1 VAGGGAPSRQNDPSK
16 SKVHTP
22 KRRRPKLDPKSK
34 ERLPE
39 SPASR
44 GEAPRVT
51 VGHPSIRR
59 SEAAVPTLLGS
70 LTRATN
76 LLRHHFEDHNREH
89 GIGTSE
95 YLVMRAALLNPD
107 ASTAEIR
114 RSLAILDPAFSDV
127 IRRTAFR
134 GYIVPKPYRGNGR
147 TRKITLTLPGKMA
160 FRIAA
165 AIQRDLEAN
174 AGAGPWMDDTVERL
188 DVMGRRLSIVPPAER
203 YLDGLPV
210 VTA

>member
-1 VAGGGAPSRQNDPSK
+1 M
-16 SKVHTP
+16 
-22 KRRRPKLDPKSK
+22 
-34 ERLPE
+34 
-39 SPASR
+39 
-44 GEAPRVT
+44 
-51 VGHPSIRR
+51 
-59 SEAAVPTLLGS
+59 PTLLGS

-76 LLRHHFEDHNREH
+76 LLRHQFDDHVCEL

-114 RSLAILDPAFSDV
+114 RSLGILDPAFSDV
-127 IRRTAFR
+127 LRRTAFR
-134 GYIVPKPYRGNGR
+134 GYIVKKPYRGNRR
-147 TRKITLTLPGKMA
+147 TCKVSLTLPGEMA

-174 AGAGPWMDDTVERL
+174 AGAGPWMDDSLERL
-188 DVMGRRLSIVPPAER
+188 DVIGRRLAVMPPIDVD
-203 YLDGLPV
+203 LDGLPG

>member
-1 VAGGGAPSRQNDPSK
+1 M
-16 SKVHTP
+16 
-22 KRRRPKLDPKSK
+22 
-34 ERLPE
+34 
-39 SPASR
+39 
-44 GEAPRVT
+44 
-51 VGHPSIRR
+51 
-59 SEAAVPTLLGS
+59 PTLLGS

-76 LLRHHFEDHNREH
+76 LLRHHFDDHVREL

-95 YLVMRAALLNPD
+95 YLVMRAALMNPD

-114 RSLAILDPAFSDV
+114 RSLGILDPAFSDL

-134 GYIVPKPYRGNGR
+134 GYIVRKPYRGNRR
-147 TRKITLTLPGKMA
+147 TQKITLTLPGEMA

-174 AGAGPWMDDTVERL
+174 AGAGPWMDDSLDRL
-188 DVMGRRLSIVPPAER
+188 EVIGRRLSILPLAER
-203 YLDGLPV
+203 SLDGLPV

>member
-1 VAGGGAPSRQNDPSK
+1 M
-16 SKVHTP
+16 
-22 KRRRPKLDPKSK
+22 
-34 ERLPE
+34 
-39 SPASR
+39 
-44 GEAPRVT
+44 
-51 VGHPSIRR
+51 
-59 SEAAVPTLLGS
+59 PTLLGS

-76 LLRHHFEDHNREH
+76 LLRHHFDDRVCEL

-114 RSLAILDPAFSDV
+114 RSLGILDPAFSDV
-127 IRRTAFR
+127 VRRTAFR
-134 GYIVPKPYRGNGR
+134 GYIVKMPYRGNRR
-147 TRKITLTLPGKMA
+147 TKKVALTLPGEMA

-165 AIQRDLEAN
+165 AIERDLEAN
-174 AGAGPWMDDTVERL
+174 AGAGPWMDENLERL
-188 DVMGRRLSIVPPAER
+188 EVIGRRLAIVPPADL